1 MHGILQIYPFF
12 VRRMQPRYV
21 TSMCDR
27 PLLREPLDD
36 DRANPSTGQ
45 GGLQVKID
53 PLGVKDPAAY
63 IITFNFHIHN
73 MELCEMINVI

>member
-1 MHGILQIYPFF
+1 MLGILQIYPFY

-27 PLLREPLDD
+27 PLLRESLDD
-36 DRANPSTGQ
+36 DRPNPPTGQ

-53 PLGVKDPAAY
+53 PLGVKDPATY
-63 IITFNFHIHN
+63 IITFSHSQYDT
-73 MELCEMINVI
+73 VK